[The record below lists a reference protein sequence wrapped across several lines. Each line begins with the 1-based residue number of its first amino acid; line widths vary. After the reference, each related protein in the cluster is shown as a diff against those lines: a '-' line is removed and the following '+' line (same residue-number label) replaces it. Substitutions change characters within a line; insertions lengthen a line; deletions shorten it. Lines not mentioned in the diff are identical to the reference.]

1 MAGRQAPWNAQKNE
15 LRYLRRDGNRMVRAR
30 RRRRTAAR
38 MTVMTLLWVAAAF
51 CAMVAFAFAQRWT
64 TSPAHFRLA
73 EVTVRGNHEASEAE
87 IRQLAQDWMGKNIF
101 VITLPDVEKKVREH
115 PWIGA
120 GGTVRIQRRLP
131 GTLVITVGER
141 QAAGL
146 ALVGPV
152 VWLIDG
158 NGMPIDR
165 FGPRY
170 SNYDFPIIKGLDG
183 LKADAAAAPA
193 GKGAARLAD
202 ALATGVAVTHAL
214 AEKEP
219 AF

>member
-115 PWIGA
+115 PW
-120 GGTVRIQRRLP
+120 
-131 GTLVITVGER
+131 
-141 QAAGL
+141 
-146 ALVGPV
+146 
-152 VWLIDG
+152 
-158 NGMPIDR
+158 
-165 FGPRY
+165 
-170 SNYDFPIIKGLDG
+170 
-183 LKADAAAAPA
+183 
-193 GKGAARLAD
+193 
-202 ALATGVAVTHAL
+202 
-214 AEKEP
+214 
-219 AF
+219 